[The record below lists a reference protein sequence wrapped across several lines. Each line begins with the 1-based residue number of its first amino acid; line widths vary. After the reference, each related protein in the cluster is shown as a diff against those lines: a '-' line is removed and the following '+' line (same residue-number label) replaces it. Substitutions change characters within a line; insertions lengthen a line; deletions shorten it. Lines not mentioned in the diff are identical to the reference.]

1 MECHVLFLTP
11 ESFLSNAFVRRQIV
25 VIASRLRPLRWLRHS
40 LFLLR
45 PFSLCAQRIYFVYW
59 GKYLLVTRIRDSFTQ
74 SLK

>member
-40 LFLLR
+40 LFIAAFL
-45 PFSLCAQRIYFVYW
+45 LCALRIYFVYW

>member
-40 LFLLR
+40 LFIAA
-45 PFSLCAQRIYFVYW
+45 FYLCAVRIYFVYW
-59 GKYLLVTRIRDSFTQ
+59 RKYLLVTRIRDSFTQ

>member
-40 LFLLR
+40 LFIVAFLPLRSKDIFRLLGK
-45 PFSLCAQRIYFVYW
+45 IFVSDQNSRFFYA
-59 GKYLLVTRIRDSFTQ
+59 IS
-74 SLK
+74 

>member
-40 LFLLR
+40 LFIAAFLPLRSKDIFRLLGK
-45 PFSLCAQRIYFVYW
+45 IFVSDQHSRFFYA
-59 GKYLLVTRIRDSFTQ
+59 IS
-74 SLK
+74 